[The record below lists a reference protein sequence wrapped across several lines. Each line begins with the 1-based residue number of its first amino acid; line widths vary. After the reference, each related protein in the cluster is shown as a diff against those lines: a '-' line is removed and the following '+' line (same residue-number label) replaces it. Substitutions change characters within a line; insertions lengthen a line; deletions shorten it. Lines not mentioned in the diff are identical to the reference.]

1 MLGCVQLKAPQLENL
16 YQKLTPEVDPLHEYA
31 WVLTAGDY
39 RTTVYLFNIN
49 NQQYFANDSGD
60 IVLIK
65 GQVITEIRQLAGLT
79 DTIKIQDINAQLRR
93 QLVNNTL
100 YESQSCNAWTTNN
113 NITYTQVCK
122 GAEQMVSTASYKNG
136 QMVYLKQPISYLKR
150 FIELTKQ

>member
-1 MLGCVQLKAPQLENL
+1 MLGCVQLRAPQLENL
-16 YQKLTPEVDPLHEYA
+16 YQKFTPNVDPLSEYA
-31 WVLTAGDY
+31 WILTAGDY
-39 RTTVYLFNIN
+39 RSTVYLFNIN
-49 NQQYFANDSGD
+49 GQQYFANDSGD
-60 IVLIK
+60 VLLVK

-100 YESQSCNAWTTNN
+100 YESQSCNPWTTNN
-113 NITYTQVCK
+113 NMTYTQLCM
-122 GAEQMVSTASYKNG
+122 GAEQQISTASYKNG